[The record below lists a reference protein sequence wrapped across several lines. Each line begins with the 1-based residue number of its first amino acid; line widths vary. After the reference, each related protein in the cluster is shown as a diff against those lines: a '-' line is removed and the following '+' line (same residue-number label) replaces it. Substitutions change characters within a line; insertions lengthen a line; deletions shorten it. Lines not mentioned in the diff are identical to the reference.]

1 MSYLCSQSLE
11 YEKNWKKEIFFH
23 SIGLF
28 FPVHMSKDVKTRYLR
43 NKLTRSEFII
53 TTVTNIEPRA
63 QKSQLNSKI
72 KQAVVPHRQSL
83 VRALSISLI
92 LFKFFNNLYLK
103 CILIQGFLAIY
114 IGTNILRFIFCNA
127 CNFLLIRPT
136 ETLYY
141 AFGV

>member
-1 MSYLCSQSLE
+1 
-11 YEKNWKKEIFFH
+11 
-23 SIGLF
+23 
-28 FPVHMSKDVKTRYLR
+28 MSKDVKTRYLR

-103 CILIQGFLAIY
+103 CILIQGFLDIY
-114 IGTNILRFIFCNA
+114 IGTQI
-127 CNFLLIRPT
+127 
-136 ETLYY
+136 Y
-141 AFGV
+141 